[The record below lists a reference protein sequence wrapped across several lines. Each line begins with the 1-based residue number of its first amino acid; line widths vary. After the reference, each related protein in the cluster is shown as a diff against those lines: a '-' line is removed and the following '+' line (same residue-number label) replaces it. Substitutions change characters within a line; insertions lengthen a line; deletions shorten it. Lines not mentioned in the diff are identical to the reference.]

1 MHNAQ
6 FLQEFDVLHSFLD
19 QKVFFHANLQDYR
32 GFNSLTINISAVLS
46 LYWPFCHPTTYV
58 SVVVRHRDEVLAGAD
73 AELVHAA
80 NHRINIISAV
90 SAWLLGTLT
99 AGHK

>member
-1 MHNAQ
+1 MGY
-6 FLQEFDVLHSFLD
+6 HSLPIFSDRSATD
-19 QKVFFHANLQDYR
+19 QDT
-32 GFNSLTINISAVLS
+32 S
-46 LYWPFCHPTTYV
+46 PYV

-80 NHRINIISAV
+80 NHRINIIRTV
-90 SAWLLGTLT
+90 STGTLT

>member
-19 QKVFFHANLQDYR
+19 QKVFFHATGHLCSIY
-32 GFNSLTINISAVLS
+32 L
-46 LYWPFCHPTTYV
+46 PFCHPTTYV